1 MTTDLYHSNVKT
13 LWGSSKKTEI
23 YMSQVVKNQFLT
35 WTGIQGVLYTDC
47 QYWLYPQPSKPKTV
61 NQLFFCM
68 QEIFASVNIP
78 SLFFPPFM
86 NFKGPIPHNWEQ

>member
-1 MTTDLYHSNVKT
+1 
-13 LWGSSKKTEI
+13 
-23 YMSQVVKNQFLT
+23 MSQVVKNQFLT

-68 QEIFASVNIP
+68 QEIFASVNSQYPLFIFP
-78 SLFFPPFM
+78 SFYELQ
-86 NFKGPIPHNWEQ
+86 GPHPT